1 MFRGDHVQWIF
12 CPYRVNTLNPTALSY
27 PFLRH
32 EFLQALEDS
41 GSACD
46 TSGWYPVHLSLQN
59 SNQSE
64 EHDPTTSSEAKNA
77 ALMPLYVKTHSMGEY
92 VFDHA
97 WANAYHQNGLEYYPK
112 LVTSVPF
119 TPSTGPRVRSA
130 QPLNQEECTQLIDEV
145 LAVAEETGSSSWH
158 FLFPSTEHRRLFND
172 PRLLQRSGVQYHWH
186 NRDYQHF
193 DDFLASMNSRKRKM
207 VRKERA
213 DVAAQGIRVSIELG
227 ADISPKLWALFY
239 QLYERTYAKRNGS
252 RGYLTEQFFTQIART
267 MPDQMAMAVAWLDD
281 QPIACALYFFDD
293 ETLYGRY
300 WGSAGEFSYLHFELC
315 YYTGIEFAISRGI
328 KRYDAGAQGE
338 HKIVRG
344 FEPIETF
351 SLHWI
356 KHPGFRDAIARFLVE
371 EKGGIA
377 QHIEQATAMLPYKKA
392 SQ

>member
-1 MFRGDHVQWIF
+1 M
-12 CPYRVNTLNPTALSY
+12 NTTSLSY

-46 TSGWYPVHLSLQN
+46 TSGWYPVHLSLQHDSVVPEGSSNAADKN
-59 SNQSE
+59 S
-64 EHDPTTSSEAKNA
+64 A
-77 ALMPLYVKTHSMGEY
+77 ALMPLYLKDHSMGEY

-112 LVTSVPF
+112 LVTAIPF
-119 TPSTGPRVRSA
+119 TPSTGPRVRSQ
-130 QPLNQEECTQLIDEV
+130 QPLNQDECTTFIDEV
-145 LAVAEETGSSSWH
+145 ISVATDTGASSWH
-158 FLFPSTEHRRLFND
+158 FLFPSSEHRQLFKD

-193 DDFLASMNSRKRKM
+193 DDFLATMNSRKRKM

-213 DVAAQGIRVSIELG
+213 DVAAQGIRVSIEMG
-227 ADISPKLWALFY
+227 PNISPDLWALFY

-252 RGYLTEQFFTQIART
+252 RGYLTEAFFTQIAET
-267 MPDQMAMAVAWLDD
+267 MPDQIAMAVAWIDD
-281 QPIACALYFFDD
+281 QPVACALYFFDD

-300 WGSAGEFSYLHFELC
+300 WGSVGEFSYLHFELC

-328 KRYDAGAQGE
+328 QRYDAGAQGE
-338 HKIVRG
+338 HKIIRG
-344 FEPIETF
+344 FEPIETY

-371 EKGGIA
+371 EKAGIA
-377 QHIEQATAMLPYKKA
+377 RHIEQATAMLPYKKA

>member
-1 MFRGDHVQWIF
+1 
-12 CPYRVNTLNPTALSY
+12 LSPTALSY

-64 EHDPTTSSEAKNA
+64 EHDPATSSDAKNA

-227 ADISPKLWALFY
+227 ADISPELWALFY

-267 MPDQMAMAVAWLDD
+267 MPDQIAMAVAWLDD

-356 KHPGFRDAIARFLVE
+356 KHPGFRDAIACFLVE

>member
-1 MFRGDHVQWIF
+1 
-12 CPYRVNTLNPTALSY
+12 LSPTALSY

-64 EHDPTTSSEAKNA
+64 EHDPTTSSDAKNA

-227 ADISPKLWALFY
+227 ADISSELWALFY

-267 MPDQMAMAVAWLDD
+267 MPDQIAMAVAWLDD

>member
-1 MFRGDHVQWIF
+1 M
-12 CPYRVNTLNPTALSY
+12 NPTALSY

-227 ADISPKLWALFY
+227 ADISPELWALFY

>member
-1 MFRGDHVQWIF
+1 L
-12 CPYRVNTLNPTALSY
+12 NTTSLSY

-46 TSGWYPVHLSLQN
+46 TSGWYPVHLSLQHDSVVPEGSSNAADKN
-59 SNQSE
+59 S
-64 EHDPTTSSEAKNA
+64 A
-77 ALMPLYVKTHSMGEY
+77 ALMPLYLKDHSMGEY

-112 LVTSVPF
+112 LVTAIPF
-119 TPSTGPRVRSA
+119 TPSTGPRVRSQ
-130 QPLNQEECTQLIDEV
+130 QPLNQDECITFIDEV
-145 LAVAEETGSSSWH
+145 ISVATDTGASSWH
-158 FLFPSTEHRRLFND
+158 FLFPSSEHRQLFKD

-193 DDFLASMNSRKRKM
+193 DDFLATMNSRKRKM

-213 DVAAQGIRVSIELG
+213 DVAAQGIRVSIEMG
-227 ADISPKLWALFY
+227 ANISPDLWALFY

-252 RGYLTEQFFTQIART
+252 RGYLTEAFFTQIAQD
-267 MPDQMAMAVAWLDD
+267 MPEQIAMAVAWIDD
-281 QPIACALYFFDD
+281 QPVACALYFFDD

-300 WGSAGEFSYLHFELC
+300 WGSVGEFSYLHFELC
-315 YYTGIEFAISRGI
+315 YYTGIEFAISRGLQ
-328 KRYDAGAQGE
+328 RYDAGAQGE
-338 HKIVRG
+338 HKIIRG
-344 FEPIETF
+344 FQPIETY

-371 EKGGIA
+371 EKAGIA
-377 QHIEQATAMLPYKKA
+377 RHIEQATAMLPYKKA

>member
-227 ADISPKLWALFY
+227 ADISPELWALFY

-267 MPDQMAMAVAWLDD
+267 MPDQIAMAVAWLDD

>member
-1 MFRGDHVQWIF
+1 VI
-12 CPYRVNTLNPTALSY
+12 TLNTTSLSY

-46 TSGWYPVHLSLQN
+46 TSGWYPVHLSLQHDSFVPEGSSNAADKN
-59 SNQSE
+59 S
-64 EHDPTTSSEAKNA
+64 A
-77 ALMPLYVKTHSMGEY
+77 ALMPLYLKDHSMGEY

-112 LVTSVPF
+112 LVTAIPF
-119 TPSTGPRVRSA
+119 TPSTGPRVRSQ
-130 QPLNQEECTQLIDEV
+130 QPLNQDECITFIYEV
-145 LAVAEETGSSSWH
+145 ISVATDTGASSWH
-158 FLFPSTEHRRLFND
+158 FLFPSSEHRQLFKD

-193 DDFLASMNSRKRKM
+193 DDFLATMNSRKRKM

-213 DVAAQGIRVSIELG
+213 DVAAQGIRVSIEMG
-227 ADISPKLWALFY
+227 ANISPDLWALFY

-252 RGYLTEQFFTQIART
+252 RGYLTEAFFTQIAQD
-267 MPDQMAMAVAWLDD
+267 MPEQIAMAVAWIDD
-281 QPIACALYFFDD
+281 QPVACALYFFDD

-300 WGSAGEFSYLHFELC
+300 WGSVGEFSYLHFELC
-315 YYTGIEFAISRGI
+315 YYTGIEFAISRGLQ
-328 KRYDAGAQGE
+328 RYDAGAQGE
-338 HKIVRG
+338 HKIIRG
-344 FEPIETF
+344 FQPIETY

-371 EKGGIA
+371 EKAGIA
-377 QHIEQATAMLPYKKA
+377 RHIEQATAMLPYKKA

>member
-1 MFRGDHVQWIF
+1 MS
-12 CPYRVNTLNPTALSY
+12 PTALSY

-64 EHDPTTSSEAKNA
+64 EHDPTTSSDAKNA

-227 ADISPKLWALFY
+227 ADISSELWALFY

-267 MPDQMAMAVAWLDD
+267 MPDQIAMAVAWLDD

>member
-1 MFRGDHVQWIF
+1 M
-12 CPYRVNTLNPTALSY
+12 NPTALSY

-227 ADISPKLWALFY
+227 ADISPELWALFY

-267 MPDQMAMAVAWLDD
+267 MPDQIAMAVAWLDD

>member
-1 MFRGDHVQWIF
+1 
-12 CPYRVNTLNPTALSY
+12 LNPTALSY

-227 ADISPKLWALFY
+227 ADISPELWALFY

-267 MPDQMAMAVAWLDD
+267 MPDQIAMAVAWLDD